1 MTSRLLR
8 LTAACGGLLIFILAL
23 GSPSVAAAQ
32 TGTLSGRIV
41 NAESAEPIA
50 DVQVWLDRTGH
61 GAMTSADGRFAL
73 GAIPPGSY
81 VLVAQRL
88 GLAPERRELV
98 VSQGDS
104 VIVELAMRDVAAVIA
119 PVVVSATR
127 ERQRRAEGSATIDAL
142 DGAELRRTRATHPAG
157 IMNRLA
163 GVHVSELSGEGHS
176 MAIRQ
181 PITTKPM
188 YLFLEDGIPT
198 RPTGFFNHN
207 ALYEVNIPQA
217 GGVEV
222 LKGPGTAL
230 YGSDAI
236 GGVVNVLTRPAPAS
250 PIVEASVEG
259 GAFGYRRLLATGG
272 LTQGRHGFRA
282 DLNVTHSDN
291 WKDEAPFDRQS
302 ATLRW
307 DATLNERWTARTVV
321 TGSRIDQQ
329 DVPPISPA
337 RLAENPALN
346 LAPIAYRRV
355 RALRMSSE
363 IERRSGRDLWTF
375 TAFARLNR
383 MELLPSWQ
391 LSFDPQTWDTRNTS
405 VGLLAKWRRDLVPER
420 ARFIA
425 GADLDWSPGSFVA
438 NRAMVS
444 RSGPN
449 EPWRSY
455 TVGEIHYDY
464 DVTYQQASP
473 YVHLELSPLRR
484 VRLDLGLRADFIR
497 YDYENAISVLD
508 TGAHRRPPSTTPSYS
523 AINPKLGATVE
534 LARWLNVFGSY
545 RQGFRAP
552 SQGQLFQQNAAAS
565 TVDLDPVRVASYEAG
580 VRGEIERRVVYQLSA
595 YDMTVRDDI
604 LTYQSGPRTREALNA
619 GKTRHKGIEL
629 SAGVAL
635 AAALRLDASYAFGSH
650 RYVEWRPSGSASFSG
665 HRIEQA
671 PREMGNAMLSWSP
684 PVLRGG
690 RVAVEWA
697 SMGGYSMDAANT
709 HTYAGHDVA
718 AVHANVFL
726 RPGLELFAR
735 GTNVFDRD
743 YAEVAAFDG
752 FRGEE
757 ITPGAPRAIHAGARV
772 SWSR

>member
-1 MTSRLLR
+1 MTIRLLR
-8 LTAACGGLLIFILAL
+8 LTAAGGGLLMLILGL
-23 GSPSVAAAQ
+23 VSPSLAAAQ
-32 TGTLSGRIV
+32 TGTVSGRIV
-41 NAESAEPIA
+41 NAESAEPIT

-73 GAIPPGSY
+73 VAIPPGSY

-88 GLAPERRELV
+88 GLAMERRELV
-98 VSQGDS
+98 VSPGDS
-104 VIVELAMRDVAAVIA
+104 LIVELAMRDVAAVIA

-207 ALYEVNIPQA
+207 ALYEVNMPQA

-236 GGVVNVLTRPAPAS
+236 GGVVNVLTRPAPTS

-282 DLNVTHSDN
+282 DLNLTHSDN

-307 DATLNERWTARTVV
+307 DATLNERWTARTIV

-337 RLAENPALN
+337 RLAENPELN
-346 LAPIAYRRV
+346 LAPIAYRRA

-391 LSFDPQTWDTRNTS
+391 LSFDPQTWDTRNSS

-438 NRAMVS
+438 NRAIVS
-444 RSGPN
+444 QTG
-449 EPWRSY
+449 PWRSY
-455 TVGEIHYDY
+455 RIGEAQYDY
-464 DVTYQQASP
+464 DVTYQQGSP
-473 YVHLELSPLRR
+473 YVHLEVSPLRC
-484 VRLDLGLRADFIR
+484 VRLDLGLRADFAR
-497 YDYENAISVLD
+497 YDYANALSPVD
-508 TGAHRRPPSTTPSYS
+508 TGTHRRPASTTTSYS

-534 LARWLNVFGSY
+534 FTRWLNLFGSY
-545 RQGFRAP
+545 REGFRAP

-580 VRGEIERRVVYQLSA
+580 VRGEVDRRVVYQLSA

-604 LTYQSGPRTREALNA
+604 LNYQSGRTTREALNA
-619 GKTRHKGIEL
+619 GKTRHKGVEM

-635 AAALRLDASYAFGSH
+635 APALRLDASYAFGSH
-650 RYVEWRPSGSASFSG
+650 RYIEWRPSGSTSFSG
-665 HRIEQA
+665 RRIEQA
-671 PREMGNAMLSWSP
+671 PREIGNAMLTWSP
-684 PVLRGG
+684 RALRGG
-690 RVAVEWA
+690 RVAVEW
-697 SMGGYSMDAANT
+697 STMGSYVMDAENT
-709 HTYAGHDVA
+709 HTYAGHDLA

-735 GTNVFDRD
+735 ATNVFDRD
-743 YAEVAAFDG
+743 YAEVAVFDR
-752 FRGEE
+752 FRAEE